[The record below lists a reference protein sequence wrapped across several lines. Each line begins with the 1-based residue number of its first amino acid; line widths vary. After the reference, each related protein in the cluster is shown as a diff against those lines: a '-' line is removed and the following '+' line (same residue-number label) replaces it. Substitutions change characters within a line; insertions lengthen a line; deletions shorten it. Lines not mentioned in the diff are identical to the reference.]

1 VTERSSGRRVTLT
14 EVAERAGVSRS
25 AASFALNGRL
35 DQRLSVETMA
45 RVRRAADELGY
56 RANVTAKTLRTGRS
70 GTVALV
76 SDFVSSTSFANSMV
90 RGALERLR
98 EAGLLLFTVDTQGDA
113 EMERRFLDDL
123 VARDIDGIL
132 YASMFTRRVTP
143 PASARHTALVLMN
156 CEADDAAISSIVPDE
171 RAAGATAARLLREAG
186 HDRDIWFVGTLAP
199 GRTGGSAWHEWGP
212 VALPRRLEGIRAQLA
227 AAGTQLAGEVAVD
240 DDWTVHDG
248 RDAAERLLASGVR
261 PRAVICVNDA
271 VGVGVFQALRRAG
284 CGCPTTCRSSPS
296 TAACSPRRPIRSW
309 SPCAFRRR
317 RSAVAPPICCSP
329 RRGRAPR
336 ARRDAGQRRRLD
348 RRAAVLTGGI
358 RSRIYPADGAK
369 LLLAP
374 VAISV

>member
-212 VALPRRLEGIRAQLA
+212 VALPRRLEGIRAQPPPRA
-227 AAGTQLAGEVAVD
+227 RSSPARSP
-240 DDWTVHDG
+240 WTTTG
-248 RDAAERLLASGVR
+248 RCTTGGMPRSACSRPACARAPSSASTMPSGSACSRPSAER
-261 PRAVICVNDA
+261 
-271 VGVGVFQALRRAG
+271 G

>member
-1 VTERSSGRRVTLT
+1 MTPRSSGRRVTLT

-35 DQRLSVETMA
+35 DQRLSEETMA
-45 RVRRAADELGY
+45 RVRKAADDLGY

-113 EMERRFLDDL
+113 EMELRFLDDL

-143 PASARHTALVLMN
+143 PASARHTPMVLLN
-156 CEADDAAISSIVPDE
+156 CEADDPTISSVVPDE
-171 RAAGATAARLLREAG
+171 RTAGAAAARLLLEAG
-186 HDRDIWFVGTLAP
+186 HDRDIWFVGALAP

-212 VALPRRLEGIRAQLA
+212 VALPRRLEGIRAELA
-227 AAGTQLAGEVAVD
+227 AAGVELAGEVAVD

-248 RDAAERLLASGVR
+248 RDAAERLLATGAQ

-284 CGCPTTCRSSPS
+284 LRVPDDVSLVSFDGGVLAEATDPQLVSLGLPQ
-296 TAACSPRRPIRSW
+296 AEI
-309 SPCAFRRR
+309 
-317 RSAVAPPICCSP
+317 
-329 RRGRAPR
+329 G
-336 ARRDAGQRRRLD
+336 
-348 RRAAVLTGGI
+348 RRAA
-358 RSRIYPADGAK
+358 D
-369 LLLAP
+369 LLLTPDDGVRHELVAMPVRGGGSIAAP
-374 VAISV
+374 RG

>member
-1 VTERSSGRRVTLT
+1 MTDRGSGRRVTLT

-45 RVRRAADELGY
+45 RVRKAADDLGY

-98 EAGLLLFTVDTQGDA
+98 EEGLLLFTVDTQGEA

-143 PASARHTALVLMN
+143 PASARQTPMVLMN
-156 CEADDAAISSIVPDE
+156 CEADDPAISSVVPDE
-171 RAAGATAARLLREAG
+171 RDAGASAARLLLDAG
-186 HDRDIWFVGTLAP
+186 HDRDIWFIGTLAP
-199 GRTGGSAWHEWGP
+199 GRTGGAAWHDWGP
-212 VALPRRLEGIRAQLA
+212 VALPRRLDGIRETLA
-227 AAGTQLAGEVAVD
+227 AAGTALAGEVSVD
-240 DDWTVHDG
+240 EDWTVHDG
-248 RDAAERLLASGVR
+248 RDAAERLLAAGEM
-261 PRAVICVNDA
+261 PKAIICVNDA

-284 CGCPTTCRSSPS
+284 LRVPEDVSLVSFDGGVLAEATDPQLVSLGLPQ
-296 TAACSPRRPIRSW
+296 AEI
-309 SPCAFRRR
+309 
-317 RSAVAPPICCSP
+317 
-329 RRGRAPR
+329 G
-336 ARRDAGQRRRLD
+336 
-348 RRAAVLTGGI
+348 RRAA
-358 RSRIYPADGAK
+358 D
-369 LLLAP
+369 LLLARP
-374 VAISV
+374 AEPRHELVPMPITPGGSIAAPRV